1 MPERYVGTKFRTVF
15 ARREVPR
22 DPQMRELTHWCHRLA
37 KLGVVGDTVGN
48 LSYRTADGFIISRT
62 AGNLATITGDE
73 FVEVLKA
80 DIANRELTVAGTH
93 EPSSEAMMHAAL
105 YAARADINAVFHGH
119 SQKLLDQ
126 ASWLQLPVTEQEQ
139 PYGTAELAVE
149 ILRILQWQK
158 ILVMR
163 HHGFVAV
170 GRTMS
175 EAGRWVE
182 HILERLI

>member
-1 MPERYVGTKFRTVF
+1 MF
-15 ARREVPR
+15 ARREMPR
-22 DPQMRELTHWCHRLA
+22 DPRVPELVDWCHRLA

-48 LSYRTADGFIISRT
+48 LSCRTANGFIISRT

-73 FVEVLKA
+73 FVEVLKT
-80 DIANRELTVAGTH
+80 DIPNRELTVAGAY

-105 YAARADINAVFHGH
+105 YAARSDINAIFHGH

-126 ASWLQLPVTEQEQ
+126 ASWLQLPVTEHEQ
-139 PYGTAELAVE
+139 PYGTAELAAE
-149 ILRILQWQK
+149 ILRILQWHK

-163 HHGFVAV
+163 QHGFVAV
-170 GRTMS
+170 GRTMA

-182 HILERLI
+182 HILERLV